1 MLDLLSKKT
10 KADLIEEIEQ
20 LYEERNRLC
29 ARISELSEPQFQ
41 EVKEKAQQA
50 KLSKEAENEKEA
62 LERKNTQLEIS
73 MLRMASLANIG
84 KNYEDE
90 LDEQDKDSI
99 FAAIGAISIATFY
112 VLDRKDNDD

>member
-1 MLDLLSKKT
+1 MLDSLSKKT

-20 LYEERNRLC
+20 LYEERNKLC

-41 EVKEKAQQA
+41 EVREIAKQA
-50 KLSKEAENEKEA
+50 KLSKDAENEKEA
-62 LERKNTQLEIS
+62 LESRNIQLEIS

-99 FAAIGAISIATFY
+99 FAAIGAISIATFH
-112 VLDRKDNDD
+112 VLDRNNDD

>member
-1 MLDLLSKKT
+1 MLDSLSKKT

-41 EVKEKAQQA
+41 EVRENAAQA
-50 KLSKEAENEKEA
+50 KLSKDAENQNEA
-62 LERKNTQLEIS
+62 LKTENNQLTAS
-73 MLRMASLANIG
+73 MLRMATLANIG

-90 LDEQDKDSI
+90 LTDTDKDAI
-99 FAAIGAISIATFY
+99 FMAIGAISIATFSI
-112 VLDRKDNDD
+112 LDEDDNDD

>member
-1 MLDLLSKKT
+1 MLDSLSKKT

-20 LYEERNRLC
+20 LYEERNKLC

-41 EVKEKAQQA
+41 EVREKAEQA
-50 KLSKEAENEKEA
+50 KLSKDAENQKEA
-62 LERKNTQLEIS
+62 LESRNAQLEIS
-73 MLRMASLANIG
+73 MLRMAALANIG

-99 FAAIGAISIATFY
+99 FTAIGAISIATFY
-112 VLDRKDNDD
+112 VLDRDDNND